1 MDKIDRLSKVID
13 RLDDDEKGKLLKS
26 ARQLLRAQKALSEEP
41 AAVKRNPGK
50 KTAVYEI
57 VDTAF

>member
-1 MDKIDRLSKVID
+1 
-13 RLDDDEKGKLLKS
+13 LLKS

-41 AAVKRNPGK
+41 AAVKRNSGK

-57 VDTAF
+57 VDAAV